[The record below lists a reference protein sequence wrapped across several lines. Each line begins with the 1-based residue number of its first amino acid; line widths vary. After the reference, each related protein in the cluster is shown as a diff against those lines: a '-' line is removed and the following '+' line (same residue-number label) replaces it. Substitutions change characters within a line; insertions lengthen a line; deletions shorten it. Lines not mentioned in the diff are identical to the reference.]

1 MRNLARRPFLPLVP
15 ALLAGAV
22 LWGCAR
28 QASSPQG
35 EAEPTRVL
43 TKVTL
48 STDWYP
54 EAEQGGF
61 YQALAKGY
69 SKDAGLDVTILP
81 GGPGSFPVQALAL
94 GRVQFSLAASDEV
107 IMDVSHN
114 IPLVIVGAFLE
125 HYPEALLVHVDSP
138 IKSFADLNGTTVIG
152 VPGAGWIAN
161 AQKRYGIK
169 FSVVPM
175 GFEIQRFLSDSTV
188 VQQCYITNE
197 PYYVSLAGVKARTLL
212 ISDSG
217 YDPYRVMIVT
227 KPFLR
232 DHPDLVGKFVAAS
245 LRGWKD
251 FAEGDASPGIDA
263 IVSANSKVTRDF
275 VEKSVAVMREYR
287 IIDGYPAHGEYLGKL
302 TRDRL
307 DGQIHMLADIHNID
321 APYPVDALATFAFS
335 PASPP

>member
-1 MRNLARRPFLPLVP
+1 MGHPKSRGLLP
-15 ALLAGAV
+15 LLAGA
-22 LWGCAR
+22 LLLGCSR
-28 QASSPQG
+28 QEPAQL
-35 EAEPTRVL
+35 AETEPGRAL

-69 SKDAGLDVTILP
+69 YRDAGLDVTILP

-125 HYPEALLVHVDSP
+125 HYPEALLIHTESP

-161 AQKRYGIK
+161 AQRKYGIK

-175 GFEIQRFLSDSTV
+175 GFEIQRFLSDPTV

-197 PYYVSLAGVKARTLL
+197 PYYVRKAGVKARTILMM
-212 ISDSG
+212 DSG
-217 YDPYRVMIVT
+217 YDPYRVIIVARS
-227 KPFLR
+227 FLH
-232 DHPDLVGKFVAAS
+232 DHPETVKSFVAAS

-251 FAEGDASPGIDA
+251 FASGDASPGVDA
-263 IVSANSKVTRDF
+263 ILQRNSKTTRDF
-275 VEKSVAVMREYR
+275 VEASVTVLRDMK
-287 IIDGYPAHGEYLGKL
+287 IIAGDPARGEYVGKM
-302 TRDRL
+302 TPDRL
-307 DGQIHMLADIHNID
+307 RDQIRMMADIHEID
-321 APYPVDALATFAFS
+321 APYPLENLASFDFS
-335 PASPP
+335 P